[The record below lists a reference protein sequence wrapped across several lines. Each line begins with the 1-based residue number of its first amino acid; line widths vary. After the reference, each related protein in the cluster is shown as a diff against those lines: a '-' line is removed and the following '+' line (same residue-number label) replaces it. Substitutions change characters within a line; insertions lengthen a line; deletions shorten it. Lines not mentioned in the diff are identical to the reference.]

1 MKGRFGKNVELC
13 IRDLWLKIDAGR
25 KSPKCQWKI
34 NGDEIEVDDGHYKC
48 ETVDRNDFKLSISRF
63 DSNHIGEYECI
74 ILTTEEAIVQPA
86 IVSMTI
92 EVIAESSK

>member
-1 MKGRFGKNVELC
+1 MRGKFDKKVELY

-34 NGDEIEVDDGHYKC
+34 NGDEIEVDDEHYKC
-48 ETVDRNDFKLSISRF
+48 ETVDRNNFKLSISRF
-63 DSNHIGEYECI
+63 DRKHIGEYECI